1 MNSFR
6 EFSQYLAIA
15 RRRALYVIIPFV
27 LIAGAGIAVIMS
39 LPSIY
44 QSQATILVE
53 SQKIPEDL
61 VKSTVTSVASER
73 IQVIEQ
79 RVTTRDNLLAI
90 SDKFQLFQ
98 NRPTMSKSDI
108 ADTMKQRIDI
118 EQGDV
123 KINHSSGNDKFAIS
137 FTVSYEDENP
147 ELAAKV
153 ANELVTSV
161 LNEDVRNRT
170 SRANET
176 SRFLEKEAQRL
187 TDELS
192 SDESDVAK
200 FKLAN
205 SDALPEKLQ
214 FNMQLLDKAEKD
226 VSDSDRDIA
235 GLSEDIRLMTFEAKV
250 RDATAGGDVSL
261 SGRALLQKQI
271 DTMKSDIAAKSAT
284 MADTHPEMR
293 TLRGQLKALEVQL
306 ANYKDTN
313 IDSSDISTDADSVD
327 SPSGDAPMSLEARVN
342 MEKIK
347 TLKDRMTFL
356 QKEREARVKAAE
368 DLRAVIVKTPE
379 VGAGLSTLE
388 RKRDATQKSLD
399 DISSKYSQAKL
410 GERLEEDQQAERFE
424 VIEQP
429 VVPQIP
435 SRPARAKLIVLALG
449 TAMAVG
455 AGLAF
460 TAETLDTTIRTA
472 ADLESR
478 FGLRPFVVIPYI
490 KTEREGRARRRKV
503 LLIILAILLGL
514 TVALAAIH
522 FLYLPLD
529 VVWYKVLARLGH

>member
-6 EFSQYLAIA
+6 EFGQYLAIA

-90 SDKFQLFQ
+90 ADKFHLFQ
-98 NRPTMSKSDI
+98 DRPTMSKSDI

-137 FTVSYEDENP
+137 FTVSYEDESP
-147 ELAAKV
+147 EQAAKV

-170 SRANET
+170 SRASET
-176 SRFLEKEAQRL
+176 SRFLEKEAERL
-187 TDELS
+187 NDELAAN
-192 SDESDVAK
+192 EAEVAK

-250 RDATAGGDVSL
+250 RDATTGGDVSL
-261 SGRALLQKQI
+261 SGRALLQKQV
-271 DTMKSDIAAKSAT
+271 DAMKSDIATKSAT
-284 MADTHPEMR
+284 MADSHPEMR

-313 IDSSDISTDADSVD
+313 LDAANGDKDGDGTDQ
-327 SPSGDAPMSLEARVN
+327 GDAPLSLEARVN

-347 TLKDRMTFL
+347 TLKDRMAFL
-356 QKEREARVKAAE
+356 QKERDARVKAAE
-368 DLRAVIVKTPE
+368 DLRAIIVKTPE
-379 VGAGLSTLE
+379 VGSGLGTLE
-388 RKRDATQKSLD
+388 RKRDATQKTLD
-399 DISSKYSQAKL
+399 DINTKYSQAKL

-449 TAMAVG
+449 TAMAAG

-460 TAETLDTTIRTA
+460 AAETLDTTIRTA

-490 KTEREGRARRRKV
+490 RTEREGRSRRRKV
-503 LLIILAILLGL
+503 LLIILAILLAIGA
-514 TVALAAIH
+514 ALAAIH

-529 VVWYKVLARLGH
+529 VVWYKILTRLGH